1 MKKMRTVAG
10 DDAIIIGDDVRI
22 VKRRRQD
29 CKETASGL
37 FKRLLQRIRRPSHE
51 GYRNTI
57 ELPDGNNL
65 VPLRFDTI
73 RRMRLC
79 LFLFSFRDMPALDL
93 KRRASIGSSFLGGF
107 LLPFPGQFVPTE
119 AHLAPKSPTQVKKI
133 TSSCEICSGPHDT
146 QYCMENHE
154 QAFVNYASSRNNEV
168 GALQNGCFP
177 PTPSSYQTKLE
188 RMLSDFDSHQEK
200 RLSSLGTQLKQ
211 QQDDVINKINTLWN
225 VIYEKFDNTP
235 AHNTAGDFMARVNA
249 NRNCSSPKRVHFFKT
264 ITILKKEDEPKEE
277 RIVEPNEAKDNDHIA
292 IAEMKEK
299 VGGDEPRVIK

>member
-51 GYRNTI
+51 GYQNTI

-119 AHLAPKSPTQVKKI
+119 
-133 TSSCEICSGPHDT
+133 
-146 QYCMENHE
+146 
-154 QAFVNYASSRNNEV
+154 
-168 GALQNGCFP
+168 
-177 PTPSSYQTKLE
+177 
-188 RMLSDFDSHQEK
+188 
-200 RLSSLGTQLKQ
+200 
-211 QQDDVINKINTLWN
+211 
-225 VIYEKFDNTP
+225 
-235 AHNTAGDFMARVNA
+235 GDFMARMNA
-249 NRNCSSPKRVHFFKT
+249 VSVHHPESDAPPSKGIKSLSNLLSPKYQSQSSLREQNRNCSSPKCVHFVKT
-264 ITILKKEDEPKEE
+264 ITIIKKEE
-277 RIVEPNEAKDNDHIA
+277 RIVEPNEAKDNDHIV

-299 VGGDEPRVIK
+299 VGGDEP